1 MEGCKKIM
9 DEEKNY
15 SSNKRDNAP
24 KDDLDFKL
32 WKSELNSEL
41 LSFWKSMV
49 EGSQD

>member
-15 SSNKRDNAP
+15 SSDKKDNVP
-24 KDDLDFKL
+24 KDDLDFNL

-41 LSFWKSMV
+41 LSFWKLMV
-49 EGSQD
+49 EGSQE